1 MTRKIR
7 RNDILPLGHNFSISN
22 YKVAIGK
29 YLHRHKNIFF
39 YLANNAD
46 MQQMYNMI

>member
-1 MTRKIR
+1 MTREISK
-7 RNDILPLGHNFSISN
+7 NDILPLGHNFSISN

-29 YLHRHKNIFF
+29 YLHHHKNIFF

-46 MQQMYNMI
+46 MQQKYNMR